1 MNPTPGRYPDL
12 IKQHSSTMAR
22 IKPVARQ
29 EISPPLQQAF
39 DEHAQ
44 KYKSRITNM
53 KATLGHSLLAF
64 EVYMQWYPLYEEV
77 KKIVGERLACLFAW
91 SISHAS
97 NCPLCSAYFRKII
110 IDKGETPESLALT
123 PQEKE
128 VLDFGS
134 SISIRQGHIDNA
146 FYDNLAKRFS
156 EKELVLL
163 IAFAGQM
170 IATNIFNNVIE
181 TDIDEYLFDYLPKSL
196 SK

>member
-1 MNPTPGRYPDL
+1 
-12 IKQHSSTMAR
+12 MAR
-22 IKPVARQ
+22 IKPVE
-29 EISPPLQQAF
+29 EISLPLQQAF
-39 DEHAQ
+39 DTHVQ

-77 KKIVGERLACLFAW
+77 KKILGERLACLFAW

-97 NCPLCSAYFRKII
+97 NCPLCSTYFRKII
-110 IDKGETPESLALT
+110 IDKGESPESLVLT

-128 VLDFGS
+128 VLDFGG
-134 SISIRQGHIDNA
+134 SIACRQGHLDNA
-146 FYDNLAKRFS
+146 FYDNLANRFT
-156 EKELVLL
+156 EKEMVLL

-181 TDIDEYLFDYLPKSL
+181 TDIDEYLFDYLPKSI
-196 SK
+196 SNNEV